1 MSFASPLALLAL
13 AAVPLTVVGLLLAQR
28 RRVRYAV
35 RYPAL
40 DVLAQVVGQVP
51 RWRRHLPAAAF
62 LLAVAALLVGS
73 ARPMVRVPVP
83 REEAT
88 VMLVL
93 DVSGSMNATD
103 VEPNRLEAARAAASR
118 FVDKLPKGF
127 RIGVVSFSDAADTL
141 VEPTTDRQAVEQA
154 LASLHADG
162 ATAMGDGLGVAL
174 DAIERLD
181 QQPGEAGA
189 GQQPQ
194 VRPHP
199 PAVTLLLSDG
209 ANTSGSDPQQQAE
222 RARRLDVPVFTIALG
237 TPGGILRGP
246 SGQIR
251 PVAPEPV
258 TLARIA
264 ATTNARSFQA
274 ATSDNLSRVYDGL
287 GSRIGFRTER
297 REVTVAFGAL
307 GLVLLSVAGV
317 LRSRWLARL
326 P

>member
-1 MSFASPLALLAL
+1 MSFAAPLALLAL
-13 AAVPLTVVGLLLAQR
+13 AVVPLTVVALLLVQR

-40 DVLAQVVGQVP
+40 QVLAQVAGQAP
-51 RWRRHLPAAAF
+51 RWRRHLPAALF
-62 LLAVAALLVGS
+62 LLAVATLLVGT
-73 ARPMVRVPVP
+73 ARPMARVPVP

-118 FVDKLPKGF
+118 FVDKLPARF
-127 RIGVVSFSDAADTL
+127 RVGVVSFSDAATML
-141 VEPTTDRQAVEQA
+141 VQPTTDRAAVEQA

-162 ATAMGDGLGVAL
+162 ATAMGDGLHVAL
-174 DAIERLD
+174 DAIEAVD
-181 QQPGEAGA
+181 QQPGQAQP
-189 GQQPQ
+189 GQQ
-194 VRPHP
+194 HP

-209 ANTSGSDPQQQAE
+209 ANTTGGDPQEQAE

-237 TPGGILRGP
+237 TPGGVLRSPG
-246 SGQIR
+246 GQVR
-251 PVAPEPV
+251 PVAPEPDS
-258 TLARIA
+258 LARIA
-264 ATTNARSFQA
+264 ATTNASSFQA
-274 ATSDNLSRVYDGL
+274 ATSDNLAKVYENL
-287 GSRIGFRTER
+287 GSRIGFRVEQ
-297 REVTVAFGAL
+297 REVTVAFGAA
-307 GLVLLSVAGV
+307 GLVLLALAGV

>member
-1 MSFASPLALLAL
+1 MQFASPLALLAL
-13 AAVPLTVVGLLLAQR
+13 VAVPLTVVALLLAQR
-28 RRVRYAV
+28 RRGRYAV

-127 RIGVVSFSDAADTL
+127 RVGVVSFSDAADTL
-141 VEPTTDRQAVEQA
+141 VQPTTDRVAVEQA

-181 QQPGEAGA
+181 QQTGEAGA
-189 GQQPQ
+189 GQQ
-194 VRPHP
+194 PHP

-237 TPGGILRGP
+237 TPGGVLQGP

-274 ATSDNLSRVYDGL
+274 ATSENLSRVYEGL

-297 REVTVAFGAL
+297 REVTVAFGAV
-307 GLVLLSVAGV
+307 GLALLAVAGV
-317 LRSRWLARL
+317 LRSRWVARL